1 MSSHQNKKPKYRLDP
16 KKFMADQQEVKKKD
30 KDWTE
35 SELYN
40 EILREKSRYRH

>member
-1 MSSHQNKKPKYRLDP
+1 MSHQNKKPKYRLDP
-16 KKFMADQQEVKKKD
+16 KKFMTERQEVKKPD

-40 EILREKSRYRH
+40 EVLRQKSRHRH